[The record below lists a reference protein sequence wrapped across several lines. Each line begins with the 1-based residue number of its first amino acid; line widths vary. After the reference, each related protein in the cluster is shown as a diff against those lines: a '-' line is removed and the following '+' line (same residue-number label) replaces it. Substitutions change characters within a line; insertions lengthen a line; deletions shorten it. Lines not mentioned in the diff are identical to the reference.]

1 MFLTVPFE
9 IGFGK
14 ESLAEKFLLM
24 VPGKTGRDAT
34 RLGLGRSLAP
44 LTKLVERVIGWEGE
58 SDERGKKPI
67 EGEMMM
73 MD

>member
-24 VPGKTGRDAT
+24 VPGKTGRDPT
-34 RLGLGRSLAP
+34 RLGLGRSLGP
-44 LTKLVERVIGWEGE
+44 LTKLVGRVFGWEGDL
-58 SDERGKKPI
+58 DERGKKAN
-67 EGEMMM
+67 EGKMV